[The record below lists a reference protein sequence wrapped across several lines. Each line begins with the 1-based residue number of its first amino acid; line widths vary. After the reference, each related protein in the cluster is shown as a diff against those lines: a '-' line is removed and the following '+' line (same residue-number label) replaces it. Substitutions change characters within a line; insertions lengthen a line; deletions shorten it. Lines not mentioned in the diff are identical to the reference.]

1 MDTAGR
7 PDDGLYDRLVARARE
22 MVPLLRERAREVEE
36 NRRMADETHRAF
48 VEAGF
53 YKIFQPA
60 GFGGF
65 ELDFRLIVDLGSEIG
80 RGCGSSAWVFAN
92 LAGQGWINGMKVA
105 EAQQD
110 VWGGNPD
117 ALIAAAFPGPDGVAK
132 AVEGGFVVDGSW
144 MFSSGVDF
152 ADWNNL
158 QLFIREGEGPPK
170 HWFALVP
177 KSDYEVID
185 DWFPT
190 GLAGTGSRAL
200 KLNQV
205 FIPAHRAIAAAD
217 VAGGPTPGS
226 AVNPNPIYKLPLF
239 AIGNKQF
246 SGVAL
251 GCARGALEVVEAD
264 LTRRRS
270 VAGVRLGEQPTVQLR
285 IGEASAEIEA
295 ARLLLESDC
304 RESMAVAGG
313 DDPPSMEDRARW
325 RRNNAYAGKLCV
337 QAVERLFPL
346 TGGRRLD
353 FHNPFHRA
361 ARDVHAAT
369 SQGSMPWDTQATHY
383 GQFRLGL
390 DLYDPRLFPGR

>member
-1 MDTAGR
+1 MS
-7 PDDGLYDRLVARARE
+7 DD
-22 MVPLLRERAREVEE
+22 
-36 NRRMADETHRAF
+36 THRAF

-53 YKIFQPA
+53 YRLFQPA
-60 GFGGF
+60 RYGGYEIDFG
-65 ELDFRLIVDLGSEIG
+65 LIVDIGAEIG

-92 LAGQGWINGMKVA
+92 LAAQSWINGMKL
-105 EAQQD
+105 EKTQD
-110 VWGGNPD
+110 EVWADNPD
-117 ALIAAAFPGPDGVAK
+117 ALIAAAFPGPDAVARE
-132 AVEGGFVVDGSW
+132 VDGGFVVDGGW

-158 QLFIREGEGPPK
+158 QLFIRGEGGPPK

-177 KSDYEVID
+177 KSDYEIID

-190 GLAGTGSRAL
+190 GLASTGSRAL
-200 KLNQV
+200 KLSQV
-205 FIPAHRAIAAAD
+205 FIPAHRAIAAGD

-226 AVNPNPIYKLPLF
+226 AVNPNAIYKLPLF

-264 LTRRRS
+264 LTQRRS
-270 VAGVRLGEQPTVQLR
+270 AAGVKLGEQATVQLR

-304 RESMAVAGG
+304 RESMAVAAG
-313 DDPPSMEDRARW
+313 DAPPSMEDRARW

-337 QAVERLFPL
+337 QAVDRLFPL
-346 TGGRRLD
+346 TGGRRLE

-361 ARDVHAAT
+361 SRDVHAAT

-390 DLYDPRLFPGR
+390 DLYDPRLFPGK